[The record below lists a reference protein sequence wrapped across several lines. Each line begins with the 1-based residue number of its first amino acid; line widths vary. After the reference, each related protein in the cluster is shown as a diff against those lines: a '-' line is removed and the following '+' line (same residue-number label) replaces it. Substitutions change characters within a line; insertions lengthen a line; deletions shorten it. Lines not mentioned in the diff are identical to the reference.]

1 MISLEISDVFV
12 QNGETD
18 IEISCLVKCSSPTI
32 IIGIQLM
39 RSNKSILYL
48 WYNELHWQDLDLRNR
63 SEATANATCIDG
75 DLSYLRVEIP
85 SSMIKPSND
94 TGSYMCRLRGL
105 TSYGGLFQ
113 EDSEK
118 VMLKVIGNLIYVL
131 FTRKD
136 CSLVNA
142 NKYRIFSLPCITN
155 GLESKILGDGVS
167 VIGRLLTNTKA
178 TFYFTST
185 VR

>member
-1 MISLEISDVFV
+1 MISLEISDVFI

-18 IEISCLVKCSSPTI
+18 IKISCFVKCSDLAI
-32 IIGIQLM
+32 ILGIQLM

-48 WYNELHWQDLDLRNR
+48 ASNNEIYWHDLDLRHR
-63 SEATANATCIDG
+63 SEATANASCSDG
-75 DLSYLRVEIP
+75 DLSYLRMEIP
-85 SSMIKPSND
+85 SSRIKPSND
-94 TGSYMCRLRGL
+94 TGSYMCRLRGF
-105 TSYGGLFQ
+105 TPNGGILRA
-113 EDSEK
+113 DSEK

-155 GLESKILGDGVS
+155 GLE
-167 VIGRLLTNTKA
+167 
-178 TFYFTST
+178 
-185 VR
+185 